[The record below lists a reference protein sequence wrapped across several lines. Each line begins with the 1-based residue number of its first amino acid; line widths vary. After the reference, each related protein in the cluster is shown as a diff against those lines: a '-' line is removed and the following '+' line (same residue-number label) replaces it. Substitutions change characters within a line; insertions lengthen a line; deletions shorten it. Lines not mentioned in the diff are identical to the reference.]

1 MAHKSFSRSD
11 RITELVS
18 RTIGQVLLTDS
29 KDPRFKSVSISRVDL
44 TKDRKKAFIY
54 VTLFEPEHKK
64 EILES
69 LNHAASYFRQAL
81 AKACDLKYTPSLE
94 FVYDEVILKASR
106 LYQII
111 SDIE

>member
-29 KDPRFKSVSISRVDL
+29 KDPRFKMVSITRVEL
-44 TKDRKKAFIY
+44 SKDRKKAFIY

-64 EILES
+64 EILAS
-69 LNHAASYFRQAL
+69 LNNAASFFRQAL
-81 AKACDLKYTPSLE
+81 AKACDLKYTPALE
-94 FVYDEVILKASR
+94 FIYDEVILNASR
-106 LYQII
+106 LYQMIN
-111 SDIE
+111 DI